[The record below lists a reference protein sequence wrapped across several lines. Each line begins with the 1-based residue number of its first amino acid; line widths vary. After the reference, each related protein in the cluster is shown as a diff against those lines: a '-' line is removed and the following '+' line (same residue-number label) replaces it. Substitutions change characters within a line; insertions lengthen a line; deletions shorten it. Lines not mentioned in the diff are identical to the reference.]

1 MEKKIPMELPVSA
14 IKTFNGQITLA
25 EDMATIR
32 KVGLLLSLITITG
45 ISSAGISGAISK
57 TNRYLLLD
65 SECMNRW
72 NEKKS
77 IVSAVRDIPERMSD
91 DEIGMTEFVNKKLK
105 SIGGIIRSTWSD
117 YRILEIRERDKKV
130 MIVSS

>member
-1 MEKKIPMELPVSA
+1 MELPVSA
-14 IKTFNGQITLA
+14 IKNFNGQITLA